1 MIGSKVKII
10 KGNHAGEFGEV
21 LDSIRFE
28 GISEPIWCVYLGGT
42 DVIPCVKKELEVL
55 ECANRKT

>member
-1 MIGSKVKII
+1 MIGKHVRIT

-28 GISEPIWCVYLGGT
+28 GINEPIWCVYLGGT
-42 DVIPCVKKELEVL
+42 TTVPCVKKELEVL
-55 ECANRKT
+55 ECANR